1 MKLLDSIKKLC
12 SPAYFYLV
20 ISVFA
25 FVLMMLQNAG
35 NTNKYCIGSYQC
47 QTGSTALIFV
57 FKGLYIAFWTFV
69 LDMLCKSGY
78 KNIAWF
84 LVLLPFILFF
94 LMIGLFVLMNLDTGT
109 PQISHSYM
117 VGQQTG
123 VQPY

>member
-35 NTNKYCIGSYQC
+35 NTNRYCIGSYQC

-57 FKGLYIAFWTFV
+57 FKGLYIVANLI
-69 LDMLCKSGY
+69 LD
-78 KNIAWF
+78 F
-84 LVLLPFILFF
+84 
-94 LMIGLFVLMNLDTGT
+94 T
-109 PQISHSYM
+109 ISIDINS
-117 VGQQTG
+117 
-123 VQPY
+123 